1 MSCEKIKIT
10 DGSFSVEKFID
21 VDTRRSHDI
30 IIYRYA
36 INGDLGHNM
45 VIGECFTNEENIIPY
60 LQKLMKFRITHA
72 SMPFIYGTVKFMKDF
87 NIFDLILLSKDGYN
101 LLFNPELYND
111 KIENIITN
119 NPKTIVIDPQTK
131 RFSSVSNDIRPF
143 NSIEYYDEKLELE
156 KEQKV
161 LKKAVNY

>member
-10 DGSFSVEKFID
+10 DGFFSVEKFID

-30 IIYRYA
+30 IVYRYA

-60 LQKLMKFRITHA
+60 LQKLMNFRITHA

-87 NIFDLILLSKDGYN
+87 NIFDLILLSEDGYN
-101 LLFNPELYND
+101 LLFNPEFL
-111 KIENIITN
+111 IAECTLSLASLTALSGSPTMLIFGSELITSTSTSILWALI
-119 NPKTIVIDPQTK
+119 PSVVAVIDFET
-131 RFSSVSNDIRPF
+131 IRW
-143 NSIEYYDEKLELE
+143 L
-156 KEQKV
+156 
-161 LKKAVNY
+161 